1 MDVRSLAFR
10 TDLAILRWAG
20 AEIEDQGSRLVV
32 RTPSNPSYY
41 WGNFYLLDQPP
52 DPDTVDGLIAA
63 YDADFPDSAHR
74 AIGVDGTHGP
84 AGVPGTTD
92 LRRSGGRGQHGDD
105 SLVGASAAPAPV
117 RCRVSDRSAPR
128 AIGNS
133 ASISRRPSMTT
144 SSEPETY
151 REFAVRKAAHD
162 RSICD
167 AGHGAWWGAFVDGRL
182 VSVMGII
189 DAGNGLARYQSVETH
204 PDFRGRGL
212 AGTLVHRVARYA
224 FDERGARTLVM
235 VADPDYLA
243 IRVYRSVGFDDTE
256 KQSQLIQRV
265 RA

>member
-1 MDVRSLAFR
+1 MDLRSLAFR

-20 AEIEDQGSRLVV
+20 SEIEDRGSRLVV
-32 RTPSNPSYY
+32 RTPSNPAYY

-52 DPDTVDGLIAA
+52 APDAVDGLIAA

-74 AIGVDGTHGP
+74 AIGVDGT
-84 AGVPGTTD
+84 TD
-92 LRRSGGRGQHGDD
+92 LRASLGPLISAGLVAEDSTVMTASSVHPPPRPQPGAEYRIFGSEGDWEQRVD
-105 SLVGASAAPAPV
+105 LAAAV
-117 RCRVSDRSAPR
+117 HDDELES
-128 AIGNS
+128 
-133 ASISRRPSMTT
+133 
-144 SSEPETY
+144 ETY
-151 REFAVRKAAHD
+151 REFAMRKAAHD
-162 RSICD
+162 RSICE
-167 AGHGAWWGAFVDGRL
+167 AGHGAWWGAFIAGRL

-212 AGTLVHRVARYA
+212 AGTLVHSVARYA

-256 KQSQLIQRV
+256 VQTQLIQQVRV
-265 RA
+265 